1 MIPVTEENM
10 YPQWSN
16 AEEDKDP
23 ALDNLIKD
31 IIHNRLALDAWKG
44 VLAFGVSKNK
54 RKVKATVDEE
64 GSITRKGK
72 KIKKAEF
79 SGEERVKIQKE
90 DEKIVSEDIQ
100 VDKDDKK
107 GFSDI
112 LLMMEKMN
120 GSIVDKGKNLSSR
133 IDDLENTF
141 DSRIVAIKSR

>member
-1 MIPVTEENM
+1 M

-44 VLAFGVSKNK
+44 VLAFRVSKKK

-72 KIKKAEF
+72 KIKMAEF
-79 SGEERVKIQKE
+79 SGEEIKIQNE
-90 DEKIVSEDIQ
+90 EEKIVSEDIQ
-100 VDKDDKK
+100 
-107 GFSDI
+107 
-112 LLMMEKMN
+112 EKLN
-120 GSIVDKGKNLSSR
+120 GSTVDMGKNLSSR
-133 IDDLENTF
+133 IDD
-141 DSRIVAIKSR
+141 